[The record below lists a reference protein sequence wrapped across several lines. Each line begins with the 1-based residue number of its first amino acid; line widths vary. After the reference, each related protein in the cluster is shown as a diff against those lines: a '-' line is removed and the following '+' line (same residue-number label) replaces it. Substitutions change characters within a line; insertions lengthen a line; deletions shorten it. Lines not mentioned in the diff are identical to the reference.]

1 MKLEDRIMAD
11 LKEAMKAKD
20 KARMRG
26 IRAVKQALLLAKT
39 DGSGK
44 ELSAEDEIKLVQKLV
59 KQRKDSIKVY
69 EEQSRADLAEV
80 EQEEIDV
87 LQNYL
92 PEQMSEEDLTAFL
105 KNLVGEVNAEGM
117 KDMGRVMGLASKQ
130 LAGKAEGQLISKI
143 VKSILMQ

>member
-80 EQEEIDV
+80 EQGEIDV

-92 PEQMSEEDLTAFL
+92 PEQMSEEDLTTFL

>member
-92 PEQMSEEDLTAFL
+92 PEQMSEEDLTTFL